1 MRVNF
6 QEVKLYGCK
15 SIKCAG
21 GCGRTLKRQRKFYQT
36 LNPFNKTAQGV
47 VKDANDIYSELRKD
61 IKTWQKEPVT
71 CIHCA
76 KPGE

>member
-6 QEVKLYGCK
+6 GEVKLYAWK
-15 SIKCAG
+15 SVKCAG

-47 VKDANDIYSELRKD
+47 VKDADDIYSELRKD
-61 IKTWQKEPVT
+61 IEKWRKESVT

-76 KPGE
+76 EKGG